1 MQTKRGMGGSKR
13 TGILLL
19 LPAAIL
25 IAVLMLYPLGHMVG
39 MAAVQNGKWVL
50 TRSGLVLSRD
60 GVFWRALWNT
70 LIFVVASVTAEMATG
85 LVFALLLWEGRG
97 RAANFARG
105 LILLPSMLSPTV
117 VGIVWLLLFYPFGL
131 VNWGTT
137 LLGLG
142 RLQYLADPRL
152 AMASVIFVDIWQWTP
167 FVFIFVLAG
176 LTGMPVEPR
185 EAALVDGASAWQVFR
200 YVTLPLLRPT
210 LAAALMFRV
219 IDAFRAFDKI
229 LIMTNGGPAEVTTI
243 LSIYL
248 YKVSFHYQ
256 NWNYGALLALVLI
269 AVTLAFHWTYNRLV
283 VRRLA

>member
-1 MQTKRGMGGSKR
+1 MRGSKR
-13 TGILLL
+13 AGTWLL
-19 LPAAIL
+19 LPAAVL
-25 IAVLMLYPLGHMVG
+25 ITALMVYPVGHMVG
-39 MAAVQNGKWVL
+39 MAAMQKGKWVL
-50 TRSGLVLSRD
+50 PQSGLILSRD

-70 LIFVVASVTAEMATG
+70 LIFVTASVTGEMVAG
-85 LVFALLLWEGRG
+85 LLFALLLWEGRG
-97 RAANFARG
+97 RVANFARG

-131 VNWGTT
+131 VNWGAT

-152 AMASVIFVDIWQWTP
+152 AMASVVFVDIWQWTP

-200 YVTLPLLRPT
+200 YITLPLLRPT

-256 NWNYGALLALVLI
+256 NWNYGALLALILI
-269 AVTLAFHWTYNRLV
+269 AVTLAFHWSYNRLV

>member
-1 MQTKRGMGGSKR
+1 MGGSQR

-25 IAVLMLYPLGHMVG
+25 IAALMLYPLGHMVG
-39 MAAVQNGKWVL
+39 MAAVQNGRWVL

-70 LIFVVASVTAEMATG
+70 LIFVVASVTAEMAAG

-97 RAANFARG
+97 RVANFARG

-131 VNWGTT
+131 VNWGAT

-200 YVTLPLLRPT
+200 YITLPLLRPT

-256 NWNYGALLALVLI
+256 NWNYGALLALILI
-269 AVTLAFHWTYNRLV
+269 TVTLAFHWTYNTLV